1 VLELENKNCRDYG
14 TFVCAG
20 RAAEERERVR
30 SHDDLKLRWSGADF
44 NKNIQQNRPRF
55 AGFRQGAVAVPPGH
69 GKCRTTRREPFPP
82 FQLVLN
88 GHSVIQVVMGKK
100 LGFVVLLCF
109 AGLTVLTASPAGQE
123 KLTMANTG
131 FAFDLL
137 KQIAG
142 EQPGINIFI
151 SPFSVSTVLQMVANG
166 AAGDT
171 KTEMQRV
178 LKTTGLPPEALNAAG
193 KDLNQSLNSQTNV
206 ILNLANAIWYKNEFH
221 LKPEFVSVNKEFF
234 KAELGGVDFTKPESA
249 QTINDWAETST
260 HGKIKQV
267 VRWPF
272 DPLTRVILANAIYF
286 KGKWERPFDK
296 HATKDRAFYV
306 LPGGTPKQVPTMWQ
320 HGRFNYQQGDGF
332 QAVRLP
338 YAGGHLQ
345 MYLFLPNTNSSPAK
359 LLADLNAGT
368 WQNKI
373 PPKFQ
378 DLEGTLALP
387 RFKLYYDTTLNKP
400 LKALGMRQA
409 FTVDADFSAMADKP
423 LFVSEVKQKSFV
435 EVNEEGT
442 EAAAVTTA
450 TLGCA
455 ALPRPNNLFEMIVD
469 RPFLFVIADDQTKS
483 VLFMGVIYDPAGQ
496 GN

>member
-1 VLELENKNCRDYG
+1 M
-14 TFVCAG
+14 
-20 RAAEERERVR
+20 
-30 SHDDLKLRWSGADF
+30 S
-44 NKNIQQNRPRF
+44 
-55 AGFRQGAVAVPPGH
+55 
-69 GKCRTTRREPFPP
+69 
-82 FQLVLN
+82 
-88 GHSVIQVVMGKK
+88 KK
-100 LGFVVLLCF
+100 LGFVVLLCC

-123 KLTMANTG
+123 KLASANTG

-142 EQPGINIFI
+142 GQPGTNIFI

-171 KTEMQRV
+171 KAEVQRV
-178 LKTTGLPPEALNAAG
+178 LKTAGLPPEALNAAS

-206 ILNLANAIWYKNEFH
+206 ILNLANAVWYQEGIQ
-221 LKPEFVSVNKEFF
+221 LKPGFVSDNKNFFLAKLAGVNF
-234 KAELGGVDFTKPESA
+234 GKPESA

-267 VRWPF
+267 VQWPF

-296 HATKDRAFYV
+296 QATKDHSFNV

-320 HGRFNYQQGDGF
+320 RGHFNYQQGDGF

-338 YAGGHLQ
+338 YAGGRLQ
-345 MYLFLPNTNSSPAK
+345 MYLFLPDTNSSPTK
-359 LLADLNAGT
+359 LLADLNADT

-373 PPKFQ
+373 LPKFQ
-378 DLEGTLALP
+378 DSDGTLALP
-387 RFKLYYDTTLNKP
+387 RFKLDYDVILNDP

-409 FTVDADFSAMADKP
+409 FAVGADFSAMADEP
-423 LFVSEVKQKSFV
+423 LFVSKVKQKSFV

-442 EAAAVTTA
+442 EAAAVTTVTMRA
-450 TLGCA
+450 MVEF
-455 ALPRPNNLFEMIVD
+455 RPEKPFEMIVD
-469 RPFLFVIADDQTKS
+469 RPFLFVIADNQSKS